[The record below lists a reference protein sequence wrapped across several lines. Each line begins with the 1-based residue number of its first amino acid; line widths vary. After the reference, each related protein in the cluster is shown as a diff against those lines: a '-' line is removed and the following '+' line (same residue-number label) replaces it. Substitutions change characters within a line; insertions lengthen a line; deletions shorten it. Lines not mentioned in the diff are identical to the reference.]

1 MLTCGFFHH
10 PFGPSGTTVPEK
22 TVVLE
27 KNIVLRI
34 MRPGRT
40 AMRRTIENVLSLIL
54 FSGVKGVNI
63 KEAQM

>member
-1 MLTCGFFHH
+1 
-10 PFGPSGTTVPEK
+10 VPEK

-40 AMRRTIENVLSLIL
+40 AMRRTIENILSLIL